1 MAAGL
6 DRGVWSGEG
15 WREREEGERKREK
28 ERWRGIRRMA
38 FTEARMIRRKVILL
52 VVRQSSF
59 PLNPDALLFI
69 LVAILRATEPGIP
82 YYPHRRACF
91 RVLTTRMFRGKSK

>member
-1 MAAGL
+1 M
-6 DRGVWSGEG
+6 DRVEWRRKAMGGG
-15 WREREEGERKREK
+15 RERESEK

-69 LVAILRATEPGIP
+69 FVAILRATEPGILLLSP
-82 YYPHRRACF
+82 IDEPPSAY
-91 RVLTTRMFRGKSK
+91 